1 MKRNAKP
8 LVLVACCGPKLD
20 HAAEARDIYVSD
32 LFKKARAYAERFG
45 GDWLILSAKHGVID
59 PTRVIEPYDQRP
71 PTTRAG
77 KRQFAQ
83 RLALQLREH
92 RAREI
97 IVLAGEDY
105 CGWID
110 AVDVAPA
117 AEHGPPPHPAFSR
130 VRRPLKGMGI
140 GQQKA
145 WLKDA
150 VSGLSCGA
158 HQ

>member
-1 MKRNAKP
+1 VSWHAKP

-32 LFKKARAYAERFG
+32 LFKKARAFAERQG

-77 KRQFAQ
+77 KRQFAHH
-83 RLALQLREH
+83 LALQLVDH
-92 RAREI
+92 RDREI

-105 CGWID
+105 CGWIH
-110 AVDVAPA
+110 AEDVAPSVD
-117 AEHGPPPHPAFSR
+117 GRPGLSPAFSR

-145 WLKDA
+145 WLKNA
-150 VSGLSCGA
+150 VST
-158 HQ
+158 